1 MASGNSIYARFIDP
15 GTDPLWM
22 RCLFWLALF
31 VCVGA
36 YLMECYYSGGPV
48 NPFATVFRQNANRTE
63 NRLPKVLRVQKA
75 LDAARRKR
83 EREERREVAS
93 SVVPSNDSGEAD
105 VAEATS
111 AEVNVRKRV
120 AA

>member
-15 GTDPLWM
+15 GTDPLLM

-83 EREERREVAS
+83 EREERS
-93 SVVPSNDSGEAD
+93 IS
-105 VAEATS
+105 
-111 AEVNVRKRV
+111 
-120 AA
+120 